1 MVGDISDCPVLTV
14 LLATYSLFVDYKFSL
29 FKFLNGMNRLNI
41 QLYTLVIAGIVFI
54 PLSILLLEV
63 MGVSGVALAL
73 CICNSSRGYN

>member
-1 MVGDISDCPVLTV
+1 
-14 LLATYSLFVDYKFSL
+14 
-29 FKFLNGMNRLNI
+29 MNRLNI

-73 CICNSSRGYN
+73 CIVTLPGAIINIFQYRKVIGVYYRN